1 MQFGNTKFDV
11 RDWTEEQK
19 VQFQEKCFELGYGWL
34 HTGKEV
40 YDTPFSFLFISGN
53 KDFTCSE
60 ENDLEYFKHNYRAEK
75 TWEDM
80 FPTPKLDVSKEIAT
94 LVFEAL
100 DKMEEEVIQE
110 EEENGFEGLEYH
122 PPNLIDKYYVVPLD
136 CVSDEQ
142 LTFLEDNLD
151 LHPSYKLSDNEV
163 PVGLASLTG
172 EGDWFFCT
180 RVDTLDTR
188 ITFNDLFK
196 YEEV

>member
-1 MQFGNTKFDV
+1 MEFGNTKWDV

-19 VQFQEKCFELGYGWL
+19 VQFQEKCFELGYQWL
-34 HTGKEV
+34 DTGKKV
-40 YDTPFSFLFISGN
+40 YSSSIYFIYLNGN
-53 KDFTCSE
+53 GNITANFME
-60 ENDLEYFKHNYRAEK
+60 DLAYFNNNYRAEK

-110 EEENGFEGLEYH
+110 DGNGFEGLEYDQ
-122 PPNLIDKYYVVPLD
+122 PDLIDNYYVVPLN
-136 CVSDEQ
+136 CVSAEQ

-180 RVDTLDTR
+180 RIDNLDTR
-188 ITFNDLFK
+188 IAFNDLFK